1 MLKKICS
8 ICYIQIYGIQFSAY
22 KGRCF
27 VQKLFTNAVVKTFV
41 KKNFNWINMQFESI
55 NRGSWLINLISLIP
69 QGDNVGYILRMTYQV
84 MIDDVKMAVL
94 TNQIP

>member
-1 MLKKICS
+1 
-8 ICYIQIYGIQFSAY
+8 
-22 KGRCF
+22 
-27 VQKLFTNAVVKTFV
+27 
-41 KKNFNWINMQFESI
+41 MQFESI

-69 QGDNVGYILRMTYQV
+69 QGDNVGYILRITYHV